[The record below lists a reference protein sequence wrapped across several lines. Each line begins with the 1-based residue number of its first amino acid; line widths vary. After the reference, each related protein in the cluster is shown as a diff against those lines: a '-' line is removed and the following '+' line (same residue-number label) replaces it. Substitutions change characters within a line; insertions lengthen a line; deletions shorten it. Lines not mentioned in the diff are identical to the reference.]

1 MSRIAGRIVQGVHP
15 RDHRVTV
22 GGHGTDLQQMRE
34 SNWLLVLN
42 VVRTHGGMPR
52 AEVARQTGLSRTTV
66 GNIIDD
72 LLAEGLVRESGS
84 ERAIPSGGRRVIPV
98 HFNADVANI
107 VGIALGRHRLIMV
120 VTDLGANIVGRVEV
134 PFPAFDGPDVCLP
147 LLATALRDFL
157 GEQQI
162 PWNKVVGVGIGMPGI
177 VKEGVCLTPTIPG
190 WNGTNV
196 FQRICELIDRPIYLD
211 NNAKLGALGE
221 SRFGNGRGV
230 ESMLYVRVGTGIGG
244 GLVLGGQV
252 YRGGAGSAG
261 EIGHMVVDPNGP
273 ACSCGNTGCLETL
286 AGKQAIIDR
295 VREQLP
301 DVPDIVTVL
310 QLAQAGDPVAVAAL
324 HRAGTSIGAIVAG
337 LVNFISPVLIV
348 VDGSTM
354 RAGELV
360 LGPIREA
367 VMTNSLP
374 TPRAHTKVIAGAL
387 GSNAITLGGV
397 ATVLDAVFSDGGALR
412 SLAPSASTTQ

>member
-1 MSRIAGRIVQGVHP
+1 MSRIAGHIVHGLHA
-15 RDHRVTV
+15 RDTRLSLASR
-22 GGHGTDLQQMRE
+22 GTDLQLMRE

-42 VVRTHGGMPR
+42 YVRVHGGLPR

-120 VTDLGANIVGRVEV
+120 VTDLGANVLGRREV
-134 PFPAFDGPDVCLP
+134 PFPAYDGPDLCLP
-147 LLATALRDFL
+147 LLAEALRDFI
-157 GEQQI
+157 GQQGI
-162 PWNKVVGVGIGMPGI
+162 PWNKVIGVGVGMPGI
-177 VKEGVCLTPTIPG
+177 VKEGVCLSPTIPG
-190 WNGTNV
+190 WIGTNV
-196 FQRICELIDRPIYLD
+196 YERISALVGLPIYLD

-221 SRFGNGRGV
+221 SRFGNAFGV

-244 GLVLGGQV
+244 GLVLDGQV

-261 EIGHMVVDPNGP
+261 EIGHMVLDPRGP
-273 ACSCGNTGCLETL
+273 ACSCGNIGCLEMF

-295 VREQLP
+295 VHAAKPE
-301 DVPDIVTVL
+301 VADIVTVL
-310 QLAQAGDPVAVAAL
+310 QLAQAGDPVCIEAL
-324 HRAGTSIGAIVAG
+324 QRAGESIGAIVAG

-360 LGPIREA
+360 LAPIREA
-367 VMTNSLP
+367 VATKSLP
-374 TPRAHTKVIAGAL
+374 TPRSYTRVIAGAL
-387 GSNAITLGGV
+387 GSSAITLGGV
-397 ATVLDAVFSDGGALR
+397 ATVLDAVFNDGGALH
-412 SLAPSASTTQ
+412 SLQTTPSSAT

>member
-1 MSRIAGRIVQGVHP
+1 MSRIAGRIVHGLHTH
-15 RDHRVTV
+15 DHRLALE
-22 GGHGTDLQQMRE
+22 GRGTDLQVMRE

-42 VVRTHGGMPR
+42 FVRAHGGMPR

-134 PFPAFDGPDVCLP
+134 PFPAYDGPDAALP
-147 LLATALRDFL
+147 LLASSLRDFL
-157 GEQQI
+157 GEHGV
-162 PWNKVVGVGIGMPGI
+162 PWNKVIGVGIGMPGI
-177 VKEGVCLTPTIPG
+177 VKEGVCLAPTIPG
-190 WNGTNV
+190 WLGTNV
-196 FQRICELIDRPIYLD
+196 HQRIRELIDLPIYLD

-221 SRFGNGRGV
+221 SRFGNARDV

-261 EIGHMVVDPNGP
+261 EIGHMVVDPHGP
-273 ACSCGNTGCLETL
+273 PCSCGNVGCLETL
-286 AGKQAIIDR
+286 AGKQAIVDR
-295 VREQLP
+295 VHEQLP
-301 DVPDIVTVL
+301 DVNDIVKVL
-310 QLAQAGDPVAVAAL
+310 QLAQAGDPVAVEAL
-324 HRAGTSIGAIVAG
+324 QRAGASIGAIVAG

-348 VDGSTM
+348 VDGSSM

-360 LGPIREA
+360 LGPIRDA
-367 VMTNSLP
+367 VMTKSLP
-374 TPRAHTKVIAGAL
+374 TPRAHTRVIAGAL

-412 SLAPSASTTQ
+412 ALPSTAPSA